1 MSRYKIREQQG
12 LNYLTLTVV
21 GWIDIFSRKRYRD
34 IILDSLRYCREHK
47 GLHVVGWV
55 IMSNHLHLIV
65 FTETLELSHV
75 LRDFKKFT
83 AFKILESIN
92 KEPES
97 RREWLLYMFK
107 YFAAVNPNNRYF
119 QFWQQ
124 DNHPIELWSLP
135 VIWQKL
141 NYIHDN
147 PVRAGI
153 VSDPT
158 HFLYSSATD
167 YYCGKNGLL
176 EIDLMEPIGP
186 MLPSGYYY

>member
-1 MSRYKIREQQG
+1 
-12 LNYLTLTVV
+12 
-21 GWIDIFSRKRYRD
+21 
-34 IILDSLRYCREHK
+34 
-47 GLHVVGWV
+47 
-55 IMSNHLHLIV
+55 MSNHLHLIV
-65 FTETLELSHV
+65 FTEALELSNV

-83 AFKILESIN
+83 AYKILESIN

-97 RREWLLYMFK
+97 RREWLLHMFK
-107 YFAAVNPNNRYF
+107 YFAAVNSNNRNF
-119 QFWQQ
+119 QFWIQ

-158 HFLYSSATD
+158 HYLYSSATD
-167 YYCGKNGLL
+167 YYCGRNGLL

-186 MLPSGYYY
+186 MLPSGYYS

>member
-1 MSRYKIREQQG
+1 
-12 LNYLTLTVV
+12 
-21 GWIDIFSRKRYRD
+21 
-34 IILDSLRYCREHK
+34 
-47 GLHVVGWV
+47 
-55 IMSNHLHLIV
+55 
-65 FTETLELSHV
+65 
-75 LRDFKKFT
+75 
-83 AFKILESIN
+83 
-92 KEPES
+92 
-97 RREWLLYMFK
+97 MFK

-141 NYIHDN
+141 NY
-147 PVRAGI
+147 
-153 VSDPT
+153 PT

>member
-1 MSRYKIREQQG
+1 MSRCKIREQQG

-83 AFKILESIN
+83 AFEILESIN

>member
-1 MSRYKIREQQG
+1 M
-12 LNYLTLTVV
+12 
-21 GWIDIFSRKRYRD
+21 
-34 IILDSLRYCREHK
+34 
-47 GLHVVGWV
+47 
-55 IMSNHLHLIV
+55 
-65 FTETLELSHV
+65 
-75 LRDFKKFT
+75 
-83 AFKILESIN
+83 N

-186 MLPSGYYY
+186 MLPSGYYS

>member
-83 AFKILESIN
+83 AFEILESIN